1 MRVSSE
7 TTVYFS
13 VTTLNPIPAGGGVQ
27 VILPKWNDGAPFSLG
42 VPYIVED
49 DSGPT
54 CTPKLGV
61 ADSINCS
68 IIYSSPYDYITIKD
82 AFPEGREAGN
92 TFSFY
97 VSKLLN
103 PISMSPYPIQLL
115 TYSEVLFEDDEAVT
129 FTGKIDKGVAMFT
142 A

>member
-97 VSKLLN
+97 VACRK
-103 PISMSPYPIQLL
+103 
-115 TYSEVLFEDDEAVT
+115 AV
-129 FTGKIDKGVAMFT
+129 GKALVRYMNFYCVEYGKVPKI
-142 A
+142 